1 MRYAGQR
8 GRNERRAGVFL
19 DVAHLILGIAIV
31 IFAVLSII
39 NPEGNKMLFPLVF
52 LLAAL
57 LNGITESSSLRLVAG
72 TRNVSVWGRSDGTLC
87 RPWASWRVKRSQFMV
102 LDDFSDFKEQDQK
115 ENESG
120 DFKILKRKRLC
131 IRTGTL

>member
-1 MRYAGQR
+1 MQGQR

-39 NPEGNKMLFPLVF
+39 NPEGNEMLFPLVF

-57 LNGITESSSLRLVAG
+57 LNGINGVFELKTC
-72 TRNVSVWGRSDGTLC
+72 GRDKKQFLHRGVSDGTLC

-102 LDDFSDFKEQDQK
+102 LDDFQRF
-115 ENESG
+115 
-120 DFKILKRKRLC
+120 
-131 IRTGTL
+131 

>member
-1 MRYAGQR
+1 MQGQR

-39 NPEGNKMLFPLVF
+39 NPEGNEMLFPLVF

-57 LNGITESSSLRLVAG
+57 LNGINGVFELKTCGRDKKRFRKGGIRIRPSLF
-72 TRNVSVWGRSDGTLC
+72 
-87 RPWASWRVKRSQFMV
+87 QMV
-102 LDDFSDFKEQDQK
+102 LCAGLGLLGVLSALSLWF
-115 ENESG
+115 
-120 DFKILKRKRLC
+120 
-131 IRTGTL
+131 

>member
-1 MRYAGQR
+1 MQGQR

-39 NPEGNKMLFPLVF
+39 NPEGNEMLFPLVF

-57 LNGITESSSLRLVAG
+57 LNGINGVFELKTC
-72 TRNVSVWGRSDGTLC
+72 GRDKKRFRMGGVSDGTLC

-102 LDDFSDFKEQDQK
+102 LDDFQRF
-115 ENESG
+115 
-120 DFKILKRKRLC
+120 
-131 IRTGTL
+131 

>member
-1 MRYAGQR
+1 MQGQR

-39 NPEGNKMLFPLVF
+39 NPEGNEMLFPLVF

-57 LNGITESSSLRLVAG
+57 LNGINGVFELKDLWQGQEKRFRMG
-72 TRNVSVWGRSDGTLC
+72 GRF
-87 RPWASWRVKRSQFMV
+87 QMV
-102 LDDFSDFKEQDQK
+102 LCAGLGLLGVLSALSLWF
-115 ENESG
+115 
-120 DFKILKRKRLC
+120 
-131 IRTGTL
+131 

>member
-1 MRYAGQR
+1 MQGQR

-39 NPEGNKMLFPLVF
+39 NPEGNEMLFPLVF

-57 LNGITESSSLRLVAG
+57 
-72 TRNVSVWGRSDGTLC
+72 
-87 RPWASWRVKRSQFMV
+87 
-102 LDDFSDFKEQDQK
+102 
-115 ENESG
+115 
-120 DFKILKRKRLC
+120 
-131 IRTGTL
+131 

>member
-1 MRYAGQR
+1 MQGQR

-39 NPEGNKMLFPLVF
+39 NPEGNEMLFPLVF

-57 LNGITESSSLRLVAG
+57 LNGINGVFELKTCGRDKKRFRKGGIRIRPSLLGGV
-72 TRNVSVWGRSDGTLC
+72 SDGTLC

-102 LDDFSDFKEQDQK
+102 LDDFQRF
-115 ENESG
+115 
-120 DFKILKRKRLC
+120 
-131 IRTGTL
+131 

>member
-1 MRYAGQR
+1 MQGQR

-39 NPEGNKMLFPLVF
+39 NPEGNEMLFPLVF

-57 LNGITESSSLRLVAG
+57 LNGI
-72 TRNVSVWGRSDGTLC
+72 NGRDK
-87 RPWASWRVKRSQFMV
+87 KRFRMGAFQMV
-102 LDDFSDFKEQDQK
+102 LCAGLGLLGVLSALSLWF
-115 ENESG
+115 
-120 DFKILKRKRLC
+120 
-131 IRTGTL
+131 

>member
-1 MRYAGQR
+1 MQGQR

-39 NPEGNKMLFPLVF
+39 NPEGNEMLFPLVF

-57 LNGITESSSLRLVAG
+57 LNGINGVFELS
-72 TRNVSVWGRSDGTLC
+72 
-87 RPWASWRVKRSQFMV
+87 
-102 LDDFSDFKEQDQK
+102 
-115 ENESG
+115 
-120 DFKILKRKRLC
+120 KRKSSIDPPDLLS
-131 IRTGTL
+131 IQPQKQIHQY

>member
-1 MRYAGQR
+1 MQGQR

-39 NPEGNKMLFPLVF
+39 NPEGNEMF

-57 LNGITESSSLRLVAG
+57 LNGINGVFELKTC
-72 TRNVSVWGRSDGTLC
+72 GRDK
-87 RPWASWRVKRSQFMV
+87 KRFRIGAFQMV
-102 LDDFSDFKEQDQK
+102 LCAGLGLLGVLSALSLWF
-115 ENESG
+115 
-120 DFKILKRKRLC
+120 
-131 IRTGTL
+131 